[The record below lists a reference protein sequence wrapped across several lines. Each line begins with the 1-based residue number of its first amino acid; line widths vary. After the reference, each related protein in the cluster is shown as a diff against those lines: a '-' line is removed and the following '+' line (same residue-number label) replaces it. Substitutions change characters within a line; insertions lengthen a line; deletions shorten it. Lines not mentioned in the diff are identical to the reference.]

1 MKVELLNA
9 TVVSVENRQIKLQ
22 NGDTRAMQIVQVSSN
37 GRRGVQLDGVEVWDE
52 NIERLHLTHGQ
63 TLNLTCEAVGRM
75 WGGRFSYTLQAY
87 KAEQVVKQNQEGG
100 QDPFGV

>member
-1 MKVELLNA
+1 MRVELLNA

-52 NIERLHLTHGQ
+52 NIERLHLTQGQ

-87 KAEQVVKQNQEGG
+87 KAEQVVKQNEGG